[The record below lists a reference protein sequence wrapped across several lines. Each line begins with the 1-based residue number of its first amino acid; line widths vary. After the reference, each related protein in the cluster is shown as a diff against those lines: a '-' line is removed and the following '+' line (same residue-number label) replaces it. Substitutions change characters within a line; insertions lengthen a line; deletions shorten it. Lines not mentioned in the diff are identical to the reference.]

1 MSYRPVIL
9 IFLLGLLSFE
19 IDGQGTVSGKVTDAT
34 SHESLPGV
42 YVLSGKE
49 RGTAT
54 DNNGNYKFS
63 ADSGQYTIT
72 FRYIGYSDVIRTI
85 NVRPG
90 ESLELN
96 VEMETATQSIGQVVI
111 SADRTEHRLSD
122 LTVSVDL
129 IKSDFLETNHITDA
143 QELITKTPGIEVLDG
158 QASIRGGSGFS
169 YGVGSR
175 VLALVDGLPLL
186 SADAGS
192 IRWQYLPVEN
202 ISQVEI
208 IKGASSVLYGSSA
221 LNGIIS
227 FRTADASNIP
237 ASSFFVETG
246 FYGKPRDKNW
256 VWWSTPRIFSTISFS
271 HLRRINNTDLG
282 ASINLFTDNSYRK
295 FNDEKLGKINLR
307 LKHFNDKLKG
317 LNYGINLTGGLTAKT
332 DFLLWEDA
340 TYGALKQ
347 DTSSVSFLHGRY
359 LAVDPFI
366 SYGRTG
372 IFKHDIRMRIQ
383 SSGNRFPVK
392 YQNNANT
399 FSIYSEY
406 QIWYKLSDFFSLTAG
421 ASETW
426 NKIISNFFGDH
437 QELNVAGFAQAE
449 VKPVERLK
457 LVTGMRLE
465 QNILDSEPDKL
476 VPVFRAGINWQAASY
491 TYLRAS
497 FGQGY
502 RYPSIAEKFASTTL
516 GSVRI
521 FPNPYI
527 QPESGWSSEAGIKQG
542 IMIGKITGQ
551 ADLSV
556 FFSQNKNMIEYLY
569 ALFEDPYTGIQD
581 FGFQATNI
589 EQSRVY
595 GSEIELQLNRV
606 SGELSTTLIGG
617 YTFMYPVEFDPYTHH
632 NKDIYLKYRRKHS
645 AKLSMNFNWKSVYS
659 EFSFYA
665 RSKTLNIDDIFTG
678 PEADQLLPGFHDYWL
693 THNTGYFLMDFSL
706 GYKFKRWFVLSLAV
720 KNVTNTEYMGRPAD
734 IQPPRNFSLRLSGK
748 MR

>member
-1 MSYRPVIL
+1 MMRCQPVIL
-9 IFLLGLLSFE
+9 TLLLGLLSFE
-19 IDGQGTVSGKVTDAT
+19 IEGQCVVAGKVTDAT
-34 SHESLPGV
+34 THESLPGV
-42 YVLSGKE
+42 YVLYGKE

-54 DNNGNYKFS
+54 DNAGNFRFTG
-63 ADSGQYTIT
+63 DSGRYTVT
-72 FRYIGYSDVIRTI
+72 FRYIGYSDV
-85 NVRPG
+85 VRQVNLRYG
-90 ESLELN
+90 DSLDLSI
-96 VEMETATQSIGQVVI
+96 EMHPETQMIGQVVI
-111 SADRTEHRLSD
+111 SADRIEHKISE
-122 LTVSVDL
+122 LTVSVDV
-129 IKSDFLETNHITDA
+129 IKSDFLEINHITDA

-186 SADAGS
+186 TADAGS

-202 ISQVEI
+202 LSQVEI

-237 ASSFFVETG
+237 STHFFTEAG
-246 FYGKPRDKNW
+246 LYDKPKDKKW
-256 VWWSTPRIFSTISFS
+256 VWWSTPRVFSTVSFS
-271 HLRRINNTDLG
+271 HLRRIKNTDLG
-282 ASINLFTDNSYRK
+282 VSINLFTDNSYRK
-295 FNDEKLGKINLR
+295 YNDEKLGKVNLR
-307 LKHFNDKLKG
+307 LKHFDNKIKG
-317 LNYGINLTGGLTAKT
+317 MTYGVNITGGLTAKT

-340 TYGALKQ
+340 DSGALKQ

-359 LAVDPFI
+359 LAIDPFI
-366 SYGRTG
+366 SYSRTG
-372 IFKHDIRMRIQ
+372 IFRHDLRMRIQ

-392 YQNNANT
+392 YQNDAST
-399 FSIYSEY
+399 FSIYTEY
-406 QIWYKLSDFFSLTAG
+406 QLFYRLSELLSLTVG

-426 NKIISNFFGDH
+426 NKIISNFFGNH
-437 QELNVAGFAQAE
+437 QEFNAAGFAQAE
-449 VKPVERLK
+449 IRPVDRLK
-457 LVTGMRLE
+457 LVAGIRLE
-465 QNILDSEPDKL
+465 DNILDSRADKP
-476 VPVFRAGINWQAASY
+476 VPVFRAGINWQAAGY

-502 RYPSIAEKFASTTL
+502 RFPSIAEKFASTTL

-569 ALFEDPYTGIQD
+569 ALFEDPYTHILD

-595 GSEIELQLNRV
+595 GTEIEFQLKRQ
-606 SGELSTTLIGG
+606 SRELISTFSGG

-632 NKDIYLKYRRKHS
+632 NKDIYLKYRRKHF
-645 AKLSMNFNWKSVYS
+645 AKLTVGNDWKRINS
-659 EFSFYA
+659 EFSFYV

-678 PEADQLLPGFHDYWL
+678 PEADQILPGFHDYWQ
-693 THNTGYFLMDFSL
+693 THNTGYFLMDMIL
-706 GYKFKRWFVLSLAV
+706 GYNLNTWLNISLAI
-720 KNVTNTEYMGRPAD
+720 KNLTNTEYMGRPAD
-734 IQPPRNFSLRLSGK
+734 IQPPRNISLRLSGK
-748 MR
+748 I